1 MATLSFVLLF
11 VALALGVLLVAM
23 SGGPKG
29 AGQQLQTQS
38 RRGRRLALAG
48 FVVAL
53 LGLGVTIPGA
63 VLASFTERDTIAE
76 LGVELTKAEQ
86 RGRDVFGTSC
96 KNCHALN
103 AANAVAQV
111 GPDLDALRPPAGLVK
126 DAIENG
132 RARGAGA
139 MAADLVVGEDVDAV
153 AAFVAKVA
161 GR

>member
-23 SGGPKG
+23 SGGAKG
-29 AGQQLQTQS
+29 AGAQMQTQS
-38 RRGRRLALAG
+38 RRGRKLALVG

-53 LGLGVTIPGA
+53 LGLGVTLPAA
-63 VLASFTERDTIAE
+63 VLASFTDRETIAE
-76 LGVELTKAEQ
+76 LGVELTPQEQ
-86 RGRDVFGTSC
+86 RGRDLFGAQC
-96 KNCHALN
+96 KNCHALK

-111 GPDLDALRPPAGLVK
+111 GPDLDALRPPARLVQ

-132 RARGAGA
+132 RARGNGA
-139 MAADLVVGEDVDAV
+139 MAADLVTGADVNAV